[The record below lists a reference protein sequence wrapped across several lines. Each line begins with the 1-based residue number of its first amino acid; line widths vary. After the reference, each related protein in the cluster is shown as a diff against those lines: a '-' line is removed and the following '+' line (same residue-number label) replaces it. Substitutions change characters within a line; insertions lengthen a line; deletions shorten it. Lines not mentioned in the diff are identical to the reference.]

1 MIHNENELEVTRQR
15 IKAFQ
20 DALIALRRNQLPS
33 NYAQIA
39 ANFLSEI
46 KKMEEE
52 VHDYL
57 QRFPAPDYT
66 PANMPV

>member
-1 MIHNENELEVTRQR
+1 MIQNAHELEVTRQR

-20 DALIALRRNQLPS
+20 DALIALRGNQLPS

-39 ANFLSEI
+39 KNFLHEI

-52 VHDYL
+52 VHTYL
-57 QRFPAPDYT
+57 ECFPT
-66 PANMPV
+66 P

>member
-1 MIHNENELEVTRQR
+1 VTRQR

-20 DALIALRRNQLPS
+20 DTLIALRRNQSPS

-39 ANFLSEI
+39 TNFLHEI

-52 VHDYL
+52 VHEYL
-57 QRFPAPDYT
+57 QRFPAPEY
-66 PANMPV
+66 PSAKIPI